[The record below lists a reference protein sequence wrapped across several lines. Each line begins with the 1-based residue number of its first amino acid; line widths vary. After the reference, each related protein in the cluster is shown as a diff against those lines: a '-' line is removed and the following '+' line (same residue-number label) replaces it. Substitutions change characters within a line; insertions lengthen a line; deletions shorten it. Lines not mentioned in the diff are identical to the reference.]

1 MFTISFFCF
10 STLSAFSKILLGEK
24 MADLVAEVTR
34 IRDRRR
40 LERSE
45 IIRELLHGRLG
56 SPRLQEVL
64 QAAKRAFSISES
76 RGAMFQNLTDDMAK
90 KHPILEQLLERVL
103 KDDWDCSSSDREEYN
118 FQRAD
123 ILPALFAQ
131 GLFPGLFRRGFMDDY
146 LMYE

>member
-1 MFTISFFCF
+1 
-10 STLSAFSKILLGEK
+10 

-56 SPRLQEVL
+56 STRLQEVL
-64 QAAKRAFSISES
+64 QAAKRAFSISDS
-76 RGAMFQNLTDDMAK
+76 SGAMFQNLTDDIAN

-103 KDDWDCSSSDREEYN
+103 KDDWDCSSSVSDREEYI
-118 FQRAD
+118 FPRGD

-131 GLFPGLFRRGFMDDY
+131 GLFPGLFRRGLIDDY

>member
-1 MFTISFFCF
+1 
-10 STLSAFSKILLGEK
+10 

-56 SPRLQEVL
+56 STRLQEVL
-64 QAAKRAFSISES
+64 QAAKRAFSISDS
-76 RGAMFQNLTDDMAK
+76 SGAMFQNLTDDMAN

-103 KDDWDCSSSDREEYN
+103 KDDWDCSSSVSEEYT
-118 FQRAD
+118 RAD

-131 GLFPGLFRRGFMDDY
+131 GLFPGLFRRGFIDDY